1 LNKTIFIAAISYLIG
16 NFSSAYVLGRRLK
29 KTDVR
34 KYGSGNAGATNAL
47 RVFGVKIGLIVFMLD
62 ILKGIIASA
71 IGNKILGFD
80 GIIIAGIFVVLG
92 HDWPIFLKFKG
103 GKGIA
108 TSLGVM
114 LYVQFPIAL
123 ICTLIGFLVIG
134 ITKYVSLGSMI
145 ATLLVPIFIVL
156 FDRPFNF
163 KLFIFTVILASIA
176 VFKHRSNISRLMN
189 GKESK
194 LGQRIQ

>member
-1 LNKTIFIAAISYLIG
+1 
-16 NFSSAYVLGRRLK
+16 
-29 KTDVR
+29 
-34 KYGSGNAGATNAL
+34 
-47 RVFGVKIGLIVFMLD
+47 
-62 ILKGIIASA
+62 
-71 IGNKILGFD
+71 
-80 GIIIAGIFVVLG
+80 
-92 HDWPIFLKFKG
+92 
-103 GKGIA
+103 
-108 TSLGVM
+108 M

>member
-1 LNKTIFIAAISYLIG
+1 MNKTIFIAAISYLIG
-16 NFSSAYVLGRRLK
+16 NFSSAYVLGRRL

-103 GKGIA
+103 GK
-108 TSLGVM
+108 
-114 LYVQFPIAL
+114 
-123 ICTLIGFLVIG
+123 
-134 ITKYVSLGSMI
+134 
-145 ATLLVPIFIVL
+145 
-156 FDRPFNF
+156 
-163 KLFIFTVILASIA
+163 
-176 VFKHRSNISRLMN
+176 
-189 GKESK
+189 E
-194 LGQRIQ
+194 